1 MSHQNL
7 ITILIFFAL
16 LMFLLGLYIAI
27 RERIVYRGRIQDR
40 LHAAKGKLVTSE
52 SELFDL
58 RQNRSLMPDGSFAI
72 SLASFEKL
80 VLQSGTSV
88 GFSGVITGALAC
100 AAVAFFISY
109 LSGMALF
116 VSILASIIG
125 GIGLPLVVLRAM
137 RDGRQ
142 RRFEEQLPDAIDT
155 LVRGLKA
162 GHSVSVAVASVAQNT
177 PDPIGAEFRLTAAE
191 MTYGLDLE
199 TAMGNLHLRVGQPD
213 LGLIALA
220 ISMQAKTGGNLA
232 EILANM
238 SRVIRERFKLRR
250 KARALSAEGRFSA
263 QILSS
268 LPILLFLVIW
278 VLSPTYYKDVW
289 DNAYT
294 KPVLVG
300 ALLWMALGNYIMYR
314 MVRIRI

>member
-1 MSHQNL
+1 MSHQNM
-7 ITILIFFAL
+7 IAILIFFAL
-16 LMFLLGLYIAI
+16 LTFLFGLYIVI
-27 RERIVYRGRIQDR
+27 RERIVSRGRIQNR
-40 LHAAKGKLVTSE
+40 LHAAKGKLVGSE

-58 RQNRSLMPDGSFAI
+58 RQSRSLASDGSFAI

-80 VLQSGTSV
+80 VLQSGTSL
-88 GFSGVITGALAC
+88 GFSGVITAALAC
-100 AAVAFFISY
+100 AAVAFFIAY
-109 LSGMALF
+109 LSGFALI
-116 VSILASIIG
+116 VSILASIFS
-125 GIGLPLVVLRAM
+125 GIGLPVVALRAM

-142 RRFEEQLPDAIDT
+142 RRFEEQLPDAIDV

-162 GHSVSVAVASVAQNT
+162 GHSISVAVSSVAQNM

-199 TAMGNLHLRVGQPD
+199 TAMGNLHVRVGQPD

-220 ISMQAKTGGNLA
+220 VSMQAKTGGNLA

-238 SRVIRERFKLRR
+238 SRIIRERFKLRR
-250 KARALSAEGRFSA
+250 KARALSSEGRFSA
-263 QILSS
+263 LILSA

-278 VLSPTYYKDVW
+278 VLSPTYYNDVW
-289 DNAYT
+289 DKDYT
-294 KPVLVG
+294 KPVLVS
-300 ALLWMALGNYIMYR
+300 ALFWMALGNYIMYR